1 MATYYNK
8 NDKNQFFAFCQI
20 IICLDKMQNSNYNH
34 TAIEKEIYEYW
45 EKNNFFRPKKSK
57 KKHFSIVI
65 PPPNVTGSL
74 HMGHALNNSLQDLLV
89 RFYRMNDFETLWQPG
104 TDHAGIATQAVVEKK
119 LIEKGIKK
127 DQLGRDKF
135 IEEVWKWK
143 KESGDKILNQLKKL
157 GCSCD
162 WSRNRFTMDKDLSD
176 AVIKTFVKLYN
187 KKIIYKDTK
196 LVNWD
201 TKLETAIS
209 DLEVEQKEV
218 QSNLYYIKYKIE
230 EEDEFLTI
238 ATTRPET
245 MLGDTA
251 VAVNP
256 KDIRYKK
263 FIGKNI
269 TIPIA
274 KRTVK
279 IIADNYVSL
288 DQGSGAL
295 KVTPAHDFN
304 DFEIGKRHKLEFINI
319 FEKNGKLNDSV
330 PKEFIGV
337 DRFDARKK
345 IVNILK
351 ENNLLDKIENIKNS
365 VPYGDRSNTVIEP
378 LLTEQWFAD
387 AKLLSKKAIQVVKNK
402 KTNFFPTNWTKTY
415 FQWMYNIQPW
425 CISRQLWWGHRI
437 PAWYSDEKKIFVAET
452 EEEAKKI
459 AKKYYKK
466 NVVLKRDEDVLDT
479 WFSSALWPFA
489 TLGWPKKTYELK
501 RFYPTSVLVTGFDI
515 IFFWVARMMMM
526 GNYLIKKEPFSK
538 VYVHALVRDEKGQK
552 MSKSKGNVIDPLE
565 IINKYGA
572 DSLRFTL
579 ISMAAPGRDVKLSED
594 RVKGYR
600 NFLNKIW
607 NANKFSKINNCK
619 LTKKFNIKKTKL
631 DLNKWIY
638 FELVNTNIK
647 AKKYIEKFRFDE
659 AAKVIYQFVW
669 HSYCDWYI
677 EFLKPIFD
685 SKNKKDLEES
695 RNMLGIVQANILVL
709 LHPFIP
715 FFTEKIWLD
724 FKFNNYF
731 KTSIM
736 FKDWHIEKQSNFDKS
751 YNKIDWLINL
761 VSNIRST
768 KVNLDVSPGS
778 FINIS
783 IEELSLLKKR
793 IIHDNMSVFKRL
805 ARVTHVYPLN
815 SSANSEE
822 NKKSIKIA
830 VDNESMTLYFDKDL
844 DLDQQKQKISNKV
857 KELDKKIS
865 NIDNKLENKSF
876 LKNAPKQI
884 VQNEKKALK
893 DYKIQLKKLNSILN
907 SIKN

>member
-1 MATYYNK
+1 ME
-8 NDKNQFFAFCQI
+8 
-20 IICLDKMQNSNYNH
+20 NSNYNH
-34 TAIEKEIYEYW
+34 ISIENEIYNYW
-45 EKNNFFRPKKSK
+45 EKNNFFKPKRNN

-74 HMGHALNNSLQDLLV
+74 HMGHALNNSLQDLLI
-89 RFYRMNDFETLWQPG
+89 RYYRMNGHETLWQPG

-119 LIEKGIKK
+119 LYDKGIKK
-127 DQLGRDKF
+127 NEIGREKF
-135 IEEVWKWK
+135 IKEVWNWK

-162 WSRNRFTMDKDLSD
+162 WSRNRFTMDKDLSL
-176 AVIKTFVKLYN
+176 AVTKTFVDLYN

-209 DLEVEQKEV
+209 DLEVEQREV

-230 EEDEFLTI
+230 NENIFLTI

-256 KDIRYKK
+256 KDNRYKK
-263 FIGKNI
+263 FIGKKI
-269 TIPIA
+269 VVPIA
-274 KRTVK
+274 NRTVN
-279 IIADNYVSL
+279 IIADNYVSI

-304 DFEIGKRHKLEFINI
+304 DFDIGKRHKLKFINI
-319 FEKNGKLNDSV
+319 FEKNGNLNKNV
-330 PKEFIGV
+330 PKEFVGL
-337 DRFDARKK
+337 DRFKAREK
-345 IVNILK
+345 ITGILK
-351 ENNLLDKIENIKNS
+351 QNDLLEKVENIKNA
-365 VPYGDRSNTVIEP
+365 VPYGDRSNSIIEP
-378 LLTEQWFAD
+378 LLTEQWFAN
-387 AKLLSKKAIQVVKNK
+387 AKFLSKKAIEVVRKGR
-402 KTNFFPTNWTKTY
+402 TNFFPNNWSKTY
-415 FQWMYNIQPW
+415 FQWMNNIQPW

-437 PAWYSDEKKIFVAET
+437 PAWYSDDKKIFVAET
-452 EEEAKKI
+452 EVEAKKI

-466 NVVLKRDEDVLDT
+466 NVTLKRDDDVLDT

-489 TLGWPKKTYELK
+489 TLGWPKRTYELK

-552 MSKSKGNVIDPLE
+552 MSKSKGNVIDPLD

-607 NANKFSKINNCK
+607 NANKFSKINNCQ
-619 LTKKFNIKKTKL
+619 LKKNFNIKKARL
-631 DLNKWIY
+631 DVNKWIY
-638 FELVNTNIK
+638 FELAKTNIE
-647 AKKYIEKFRFDE
+647 ARKYIENFRFDE
-659 AAKVIYQFVW
+659 AARVIYQFVW

-685 SKNKKDLEES
+685 SNNKEYLEES
-695 RNMLGIVQANILVL
+695 RNMLSFIQSNILIL

-715 FFTEKIWLD
+715 FFTEKVWQD
-724 FKFNNYF
+724 FKFNKYF
-731 KTSIM
+731 SSSLMYKNWD
-736 FKDWHIEKQSNFDKS
+736 FKPQQSFNKS
-751 YNKIDWLINL
+751 YKKIDWLIDL
-761 VSNIRST
+761 VTSIRST
-768 KVNLDVSPGS
+768 KVNLNISPGS
-778 FINIS
+778 FIDIS
-783 IEELSLLKKR
+783 TSELNLDKTSILN
-793 IIHDNMSVFKRL
+793 DNLSVFKRL
-805 ARVTHVYPLN
+805 ARVTNIVNTKPN
-815 SSANSEE
+815 NEG
-822 NKKSIKIA
+822 IKII
-830 VDNESMTLYFDKDL
+830 VKGETVTLYFDQNL
-844 DLDQQKQKISNKV
+844 DLNEQKHKLSNKV
-857 KELDKKIS
+857 KELDNKINS
-865 NIDNKLENKSF
+865 LKTKLKNKSF

-884 VQNEKKALK
+884 VSKDKKALIN
-893 DYKIQLKKLNSILN
+893 YEIELKKLNSILN

>member
-1 MATYYNK
+1 
-8 NDKNQFFAFCQI
+8 
-20 IICLDKMQNSNYNH
+20 MQNSNYNH
-34 TAIEKEIYEYW
+34 INIENKIYDYW
-45 EKNNFFRPKKSK
+45 EKNKFFKPKKNK

-65 PPPNVTGSL
+65 PPPNITGSL

-89 RFYRMNDFETLWQPG
+89 RFYRMNGYETLWQPG

-119 LIEKGIKK
+119 LLEKGITKN
-127 DQLGRDKF
+127 QLGRDKF

-143 KESGDKILNQLKKL
+143 NESGDQILNQLKKL

-162 WSRNRFTMDKDLSD
+162 WTRNRFTMDKDLSS
-176 AVIKTFVKLYN
+176 AVIKAFVQLY
-187 KKIIYKDTK
+187 KKEIIYKDTK

-230 EEDEFLTI
+230 TEDNFLTI

-256 KDIRYKK
+256 NDDRYKK
-263 FIGKNI
+263 FIGKKI
-269 TIPIA
+269 TIPIVNRA
-274 KRTVK
+274 VK
-279 IIADNYVSL
+279 IIADDYVSIE
-288 DQGSGAL
+288 QGSGAL

-319 FEKNGKLNDSV
+319 FEKNGKLNSNV
-330 PKEFIGV
+330 PNEFIGL
-337 DRFDARKK
+337 DRFEARTK
-345 IVNILK
+345 ITKILK
-351 ENNLLDKIENIKNS
+351 EKDLLEKIENIKNAL
-365 VPYGDRSNTVIEP
+365 PYGDRSNSIIEP

-387 AKLLSKKAIQVVKNK
+387 AKFLAKKAIQVVKKK
-402 KTNFFPTNWTKTY
+402 KTNFFPTNWSKTY
-415 FQWMYNIQPW
+415 FQWMNNIQPW

-437 PAWYSDEKKIFVAET
+437 PAWYSNDKRIFVAEN
-452 EEEAKKI
+452 ENEAKKL

-466 NVVLKRDEDVLDT
+466 DVVLKRDDDVLDT

-526 GNYLIKKEPFSK
+526 GTYLINKHPFSK
-538 VYVHALVRDEKGQK
+538 IYVHALVRDEKGQK
-552 MSKSKGNVIDPLE
+552 MSKSKGNVIDPLD

-607 NANKFSKINNCK
+607 NANKFSKLNNCK
-619 LTKKFNIKKTKL
+619 LSKKLNIKKTNL
-631 DLNKWIY
+631 DVNKWIY
-638 FELVNTNIK
+638 FKLVNTNIE
-647 AKKYIEKFRFDE
+647 AKRYIVNFRFDE
-659 AAKVIYQFVW
+659 AARIIYQFVW

-685 SKNKKDLEES
+685 SKNKKNLEES
-695 RNMLGIVQANILVL
+695 RNMLSFIQSNILIL

-715 FFTEKIWLD
+715 FFTEKVWQD
-724 FKFNNYF
+724 FKFSNHF
-731 KTSIM
+731 KTPLM
-736 FKDWHIEKQSNFDKS
+736 FKDWDIKSQQSFNKS
-751 YNKIDWLINL
+751 YSKIDWLIDF
-761 VSNIRST
+761 VTSIRST
-768 KVNLDVSPGS
+768 KVALNVSPGS
-778 FINIS
+778 FIDIS
-783 IEELSLLKKR
+783 TSELNSGKAS
-793 IIHDNMSVFKRL
+793 IINDNLSVFKRL
-805 ARVTHVYPLN
+805 GRVTNVSNSKLN
-815 SSANSEE
+815 KNGV
-822 NKKSIKIA
+822 KII
-830 VDNESMTLYFDKDL
+830 VGGETVTLYFDQNL
-844 DLDQQKQKISNKV
+844 DLNEQKQKISNKV
-857 KELDKKIS
+857 KDLEIKTTSIK
-865 NIDNKLENKSF
+865 NKLKNKSF

-884 VQNEKKALK
+884 ISRDKKAL
-893 DYKIQLKKLNSILN
+893 INHEHELKKLNSILN